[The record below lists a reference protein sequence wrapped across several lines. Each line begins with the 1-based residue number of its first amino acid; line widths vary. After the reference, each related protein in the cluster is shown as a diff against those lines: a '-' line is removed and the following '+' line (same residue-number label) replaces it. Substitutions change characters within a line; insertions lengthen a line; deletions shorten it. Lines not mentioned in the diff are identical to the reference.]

1 MGDLQLMW
9 KQLMVFVKNMEN
21 RVANHQTWGLAV
33 LKWRYLRNQLSK
45 MMGFTYSYSHPE
57 IRKNIIYSRYNLK

>member
-1 MGDLQLMW
+1 
-9 KQLMVFVKNMEN
+9 MEN

-45 MMGFTYSYSHPE
+45 MMGFTYSYGHPE
-57 IRKNIIYSRYNLK
+57 IRKYIIYSRYNLK